1 MFPQRRRN
9 SLSKIMRVICGFTSC
24 VLTLATLAIVP
35 IAPSNAS
42 TEETTPKTAAKAG
55 TGEQSG
61 SVKND
66 GAAEHA
72 GASENSGSAK
82 QGDKKKAEPK
92 TENQP
97 GSKSEKK
104 AEPKTEQQPGSK
116 PEKHTSSTTNTDPQ
130 NEASNKDKKADQ
142 NSKADQ
148 DSKDKKAKNAAE
160 AAKSENHED
169 RSVTG
174 NNQASAQYY
183 NPEYQNTPNIVA
195 GNLST
200 SANNKSGAPRSKTVR
215 GKKNIKRGLLP
226 AGTWFEI
233 KPDANDKEDAS
244 KWANFEGEQCNN
256 SSECTTTKAILDSRS
271 ASKYGVITF
280 RPNRW
285 TKDGNYKVHVVVHY
299 PDGTTSDDVNAGNSK
314 GGKSS
319 PVYANVVVTRFDPH
333 NSDLQLSIISKDK
346 EDLKYGQ
353 SDNSDLVL
361 MAGQEV
367 KKTTFDASAHLGIGN
382 INQRVICYEKDKTGE
397 PVDGSYKS
405 GGINGLELKQDD
417 TNVKVWKHASYDQQ
431 KKCFD
436 DPANGCKMDDLLYD
450 DYVYNKYVKT
460 HTDFEPKR
468 VNERTVGQFKGTV
481 NKTGDFACKVYALR
495 NSIKNDGAQDE
506 QDDALV
512 KKFDQIAAD
521 KSNNIDEI
529 DSALKSEDL
538 FKSSKSITWEA
549 KTLNITVR
557 KMSYYYQPNYG
568 DEINTLPVQYAT
580 SIVPLNQCGVGENC
594 SKKLARTRNLPD
606 GTWFEIKQYKDDSE
620 HPVPDWASFIDED
633 DSDQSNKPTKA
644 GSKVGEDSSDGSG
657 AVYGKITVRMSIWIK
672 TGYYYVPVVA
682 HYPDGS
688 SSEDEDSS
696 NEGKPIYLKVSF
708 NNSPRINNDDLQLR
722 VTTEKASAGGESDS
736 QNDDYGDV
744 DPDQGITMMRGMR
757 FLNPYVDAW
766 SLRDVGNKISL
777 KVLCTKVSKDS
788 KGVSGSTG
796 GSVDGTGSGNTNVWS
811 SNVDGLTAPTEN
823 QIHKWDHIKTV
834 AELKGCENNPASCDA
849 KRTLFRRDVDT
860 NDWDTYD
867 PFDAVERTDSIIGGA
882 PKETG
887 DYQCVVY
894 ALKQKALDVYTDKV
908 TNETSVQNGDTLLN
922 GVNGLEKGNDWTMTS
937 FKIHVVEPFKLPK
950 TGFAGWNMILSV
962 ATTIF
967 TSLMV
972 LAFALDQTQW
982 GRAFMKNFVYRN
994 SAQKVSEI
1002 AVQKGTEVS
1011 ARKGNKIKERK

>member
-35 IAPSNAS
+35 IAPSSAS
-42 TEETTPKTAAKAG
+42 TEETTPKTSERAEIKG
-55 TGEQSG
+55 NQEL
-61 SVKND
+61 KNKD
-66 GAAEHA
+66 EHK
-72 GASENSGSAK
+72 S
-82 QGDKKKAEPK
+82 DKKAE
-92 TENQP
+92 
-97 GSKSEKK
+97 
-104 AEPKTEQQPGSK
+104 QQPVSNL
-116 PEKHTSSTTNTDPQ
+116 EQHTSATANTNPK
-130 NEASNKDKKADQ
+130 NEVSNKDKEADQ
-142 NSKADQ
+142 NSKN
-148 DSKDKKAKNAAE
+148 KKAKNAAE
-160 AAKSENHED
+160 AAQTGSNGD
-169 RSVTG
+169 RSSTNTTENG
-174 NNQASAQYY
+174 AQFY
-183 NPEYQNTPNIVA
+183 NPEYLRTLNIVA

-200 SANNKSGAPRSKTVR
+200 SANNKSGAPRSKPIHGNR
-215 GKKNIKRGLLP
+215 KIKRGYLP
-226 AGTWFEI
+226 VGTRFEI
-233 KPDANDKEDAS
+233 KPDANDKEDAYE
-244 KWANFEGEQCNN
+244 WANFEGEQCAVANDASANN
-256 SSECTTTKAILDSRS
+256 KQCKETKAIPSDN
-271 ASKYGVITF
+271 SKSYGVITF

-285 TKDGNYKVHVVVHY
+285 TKAGRYKVHVIVHY
-299 PDGTTSDDVNAGNSK
+299 PDGKSTSDDANAGNSK
-314 GGKSS
+314 GGKPS

-333 NSDLQLSIISKDK
+333 DSDLQLSIISKDK

-361 MAGQEV
+361 LAGQEV
-367 KKTTFDASAHLGIGN
+367 KKTTFDASAHFGIGN
-382 INQRVICYEKDKTGE
+382 INQRVICYKKDKNGN
-397 PVDGSYKS
+397 PVDGKYES
-405 GGINGLELKQDD
+405 GGINGLELKQD
-417 TNVKVWKHASYDQQ
+417 TNVTVWKHASYDQQ

-450 DYVYNKYVKT
+450 DYVYNEYVKT
-460 HTDFEPKR
+460 HPNFEPKR

-481 NKTGDFACKVYALR
+481 KKTGDFVCKVYALR
-495 NSIKNDGAQDE
+495 NSVKDDGAQDK

-512 KKFDQIAAD
+512 KKFDQIAAE
-521 KSNNIDEI
+521 KHNKIDEI
-529 DSALKSEDL
+529 DSALKSENL
-538 FKSSKSITWEA
+538 FKSSKGITWEA

-568 DEINTLPVQYAT
+568 DGINTLPGQYAT

-606 GTWFEIKQYKDDSE
+606 GTWFEIKPYKNDSE

-644 GSKVGEDSSDGSG
+644 GSEVGEDSSDASG
-657 AVYGKITVRMSIWIK
+657 AVYGKITVRMSTWIK
-672 TGYYYVPVVA
+672 TGHYNVPVVA

-696 NEGKPIYLKVSF
+696 NEGKPIYLKVSV
-708 NNSPRINNDDLQLR
+708 NNSPRINNDDLKLR
-722 VTTEKASAGGESDS
+722 VTTEKASADGESDS

-757 FLNPYVDAW
+757 FLNPYIDAW
-766 SLRDVGNKISL
+766 SLREVGKKISL

-788 KGVSGSTG
+788 KASKD
-796 GSVDGTGSGNTNVWS
+796 GSVNANSSSGVGVWS
-811 SNVDGLTAPTEN
+811 SSVNGLTAPTEN
-823 QIHKWDHIKTV
+823 QIHNWDHIKTV
-834 AELKGCENNPASCDA
+834 AELEKCKNNSASCDA
-849 KRTLFRRDVDT
+849 SRTLFRRDVEAS
-860 NDWDTYD
+860 DWDEEN
-867 PFDAVERTDSIIGGA
+867 PFYAVERTDSIIGGA

-894 ALKQKALDVYTDKV
+894 ALKPTALAAYTNKV
-908 TNETSVQNGDTLLN
+908 GSATSVQNGDTLLN
-922 GVNGLEKGNDWTMTS
+922 GVAGLEKGKDWTMTAV
-937 FKIHVVEPFKLPK
+937 KIHVVEPFKLPK

-982 GRAFMKNFVYRN
+982 GRAFMKNFVYQN

-1011 ARKGNKIKERK
+1011 ARKGTEIKEKK

>member
-35 IAPSNAS
+35 ITPSSAS
-42 TEETTPKTAAKAG
+42 TEETTPKTSERAEIKG
-55 TGEQSG
+55 NQEL
-61 SVKND
+61 KNKD
-66 GAAEHA
+66 EHK
-72 GASENSGSAK
+72 S
-82 QGDKKKAEPK
+82 DKKAE
-92 TENQP
+92 
-97 GSKSEKK
+97 
-104 AEPKTEQQPGSK
+104 QQPVSNL
-116 PEKHTSSTTNTDPQ
+116 EQHTSATANTNPK
-130 NEASNKDKKADQ
+130 NEVSNKDKEADQ
-142 NSKADQ
+142 NSKN
-148 DSKDKKAKNAAE
+148 KKAKNAAE
-160 AAKSENHED
+160 AAQTGSNGD
-169 RSVTG
+169 RSSTNTTENG
-174 NNQASAQYY
+174 AQFY
-183 NPEYQNTPNIVA
+183 NPEYLRTLNIVA

-200 SANNKSGAPRSKTVR
+200 SANNKSGAPRSKPIHGNR
-215 GKKNIKRGLLP
+215 KIKRGYLP
-226 AGTWFEI
+226 VGTRFEI
-233 KPDANDKEDAS
+233 KPDANDKEDAYE
-244 KWANFEGEQCNN
+244 WANFEGEQCAVANDASANN
-256 SSECTTTKAILDSRS
+256 KQCKETKAIPSDN
-271 ASKYGVITF
+271 SKSYGVITF

-285 TKDGNYKVHVVVHY
+285 TKAGRYKVHVIVHY
-299 PDGTTSDDVNAGNSK
+299 PDGKSTSDDANAGNSK
-314 GGKSS
+314 GGKPS

-333 NSDLQLSIISKDK
+333 DSDLQLSIISKDK

-361 MAGQEV
+361 LAGQEV
-367 KKTTFDASAHLGIGN
+367 KKTTFDASAHFGIGN
-382 INQRVICYEKDKTGE
+382 INQRVICYKKDKNGN
-397 PVDGSYKS
+397 PVDGKYES
-405 GGINGLELKQDD
+405 GGINGLELKQD
-417 TNVKVWKHASYDQQ
+417 TNVTVWKHASYDQQ

-450 DYVYNKYVKT
+450 DYVYNEYVKT
-460 HTDFEPKR
+460 HPNFEPKR

-481 NKTGDFACKVYALR
+481 KKTGDFVCKVYALR
-495 NSIKNDGAQDE
+495 NSVKDDGAQDK

-512 KKFDQIAAD
+512 KKFDQIAAE
-521 KSNNIDEI
+521 KHNKIDEI
-529 DSALKSEDL
+529 DSALKSENL
-538 FKSSKSITWEA
+538 FKSSKGITWEA

-568 DEINTLPVQYAT
+568 DGINTLPGQYAT

-606 GTWFEIKQYKDDSE
+606 GTWFEIKPYKNDSE

-644 GSKVGEDSSDGSG
+644 GSEVGEDSSDASG
-657 AVYGKITVRMSIWIK
+657 AVYGKITVRMSTWIK
-672 TGYYYVPVVA
+672 TGHYNVPVVA

-696 NEGKPIYLKVSF
+696 NEGKPIYLKVSV
-708 NNSPRINNDDLQLR
+708 NNSPRINNDDLKLR
-722 VTTEKASAGGESDS
+722 VTTEKASADGESDS

-757 FLNPYVDAW
+757 FLNPYIDAW
-766 SLRDVGNKISL
+766 SLREVGKKISL

-788 KGVSGSTG
+788 KASKD
-796 GSVDGTGSGNTNVWS
+796 GSVNANSSSGVGVWS
-811 SNVDGLTAPTEN
+811 SSINGLTAPTEN
-823 QIHKWDHIKTV
+823 QIHNWDHIKTV
-834 AELKGCENNPASCDA
+834 AELEKCKNNSASCDA
-849 KRTLFRRDVDT
+849 SRTLFRRDVEAS
-860 NDWDTYD
+860 DWDEEN
-867 PFDAVERTDSIIGGA
+867 PFYAVERTDSIIGGA

-894 ALKQKALDVYTDKV
+894 ALKPTALAAYTNKV
-908 TNETSVQNGDTLLN
+908 GSATSVQNGDTLLN
-922 GVNGLEKGNDWTMTS
+922 GVAGLEKGKDWTMTAV
-937 FKIHVVEPFKLPK
+937 KIHVVEPFKLPK

-1011 ARKGNKIKERK
+1011 ARKGTEIKEKK

>member
-9 SLSKIMRVICGFTSC
+9 NLSKIMRVICGFTSC

-35 IAPSNAS
+35 ITPSSAS
-42 TEETTPKTAAKAG
+42 TEETVKTSAKVG
-55 TGEQSG
+55 TGEKS
-61 SVKND
+61 
-66 GAAEHA
+66 
-72 GASENSGSAK
+72 GASE
-82 QGDKKKAEPK
+82 QGDK
-92 TENQP
+92 T
-97 GSKSEKK
+97 K
-104 AEPKTEQQPGSK
+104 AEPKTEQQQPGSK
-116 PEKHTSSTTNTDPQ
+116 PEQHTSATTNTDSQ
-130 NEASNKDKKADQ
+130 NEASDKDKK
-142 NSKADQ
+142 SKQ

-160 AAKSENHED
+160 AAQTGSNGD
-169 RSVTG
+169 RSSTNTTENG
-174 NNQASAQYY
+174 AQFY
-183 NPEYQNTPNIVA
+183 NPEYLRTLNIVA

-200 SANNKSGAPRSKTVR
+200 SANNKSGAPRSKPIHGNR
-215 GKKNIKRGLLP
+215 KIKRGYLP
-226 AGTWFEI
+226 VGTRFEI
-233 KPDANDKEDAS
+233 KPDANDKEDAYE
-244 KWANFEGEQCNN
+244 WANFEGEQCAVANDASANN
-256 SSECTTTKAILDSRS
+256 KQCKETKAIPSDN
-271 ASKYGVITF
+271 SKSYGVITF

-285 TKDGNYKVHVVVHY
+285 TKAGRYKVHVIVHY
-299 PDGTTSDDVNAGNSK
+299 PDGKSTSDDANAGNSK
-314 GGKSS
+314 GGKPS

-333 NSDLQLSIISKDK
+333 DSDLQLSIISKDK

-361 MAGQEV
+361 LAGQEV
-367 KKTTFDASAHLGIGN
+367 KKTTFDASAHFGIGN
-382 INQRVICYEKDKTGE
+382 INQRVICYKKDKNGN
-397 PVDGSYKS
+397 PVDGKYES
-405 GGINGLELKQDD
+405 GGINGLELKQD
-417 TNVKVWKHASYDQQ
+417 TNVTVWKHASYDQQ

-436 DPANGCKMDDLLYD
+436 NPANGCKMDDLLYD
-450 DYVYNKYVKT
+450 DYVYNEYVKT
-460 HTDFEPKR
+460 HPNFEPKR

-481 NKTGDFACKVYALR
+481 NKTGDFVCKVYALR
-495 NSIKNDGAQDE
+495 NSVKDDGAQDK

-512 KKFDQIAAD
+512 KKFDQIAAE
-521 KSNNIDEI
+521 KHNKIDEI
-529 DSALKSEDL
+529 DSALKSENL
-538 FKSSKSITWEA
+538 FKSSKGITWEA

-568 DEINTLPVQYAT
+568 DGINTLPGQYAT

-606 GTWFEIKQYKDDSE
+606 GTWFEIKPYKNDSE

-644 GSKVGEDSSDGSG
+644 GSEVGEDSSDASG
-657 AVYGKITVRMSIWIK
+657 AVYGKITVRMSTWIK
-672 TGYYYVPVVA
+672 TGHYNVPVVA

-696 NEGKPIYLKVSF
+696 NEGKPIYLKVSV
-708 NNSPRINNDDLQLR
+708 NNSPRINNDDLKLR
-722 VTTEKASAGGESDS
+722 VTTEKASADGESDS

-757 FLNPYVDAW
+757 FLNPYIDAW
-766 SLRDVGNKISL
+766 SLREVGKKISL

-788 KGVSGSTG
+788 KASKD
-796 GSVDGTGSGNTNVWS
+796 GSVNANSSSGVGVWS
-811 SNVDGLTAPTEN
+811 SSVNGLTAPTEN
-823 QIHKWDHIKTV
+823 QIHNWDHIKTV
-834 AELKGCENNPASCDA
+834 AELEKCKNNSASCDA
-849 KRTLFRRDVDT
+849 SRTLFRRDVEAS
-860 NDWDTYD
+860 DWDEEN
-867 PFDAVERTDSIIGGA
+867 PFYAVERTDSIIGGA

-894 ALKQKALDVYTDKV
+894 ALKPTALAAYTNKV
-908 TNETSVQNGDTLLN
+908 GSATSVQNGDTLLN
-922 GVNGLEKGNDWTMTS
+922 GVAGLEKGKDWTMTAV
-937 FKIHVVEPFKLPK
+937 KIHVVEPFKLPK

-982 GRAFMKNFVYRN
+982 GRAFMKNFVYQN

-1011 ARKGNKIKERK
+1011 ARKGTEIKEKK

>member
-35 IAPSNAS
+35 ITPSSAS
-42 TEETTPKTAAKAG
+42 TEETTPKTSKSAEING
-55 TGEQSG
+55 NQEL
-61 SVKND
+61 KNKD
-66 GAAEHA
+66 EHK
-72 GASENSGSAK
+72 S
-82 QGDKKKAEPK
+82 DKKAE
-92 TENQP
+92 
-97 GSKSEKK
+97 
-104 AEPKTEQQPGSK
+104 QQPVSNL
-116 PEKHTSSTTNTDPQ
+116 EQHTSATANTNPK
-130 NEASNKDKKADQ
+130 NEVSNKDKEADQ
-142 NSKADQ
+142 NSKN
-148 DSKDKKAKNAAE
+148 KKAKNAAE
-160 AAKSENHED
+160 AAQTGSNGD
-169 RSVTG
+169 RSSTNTTENG
-174 NNQASAQYY
+174 AQFY
-183 NPEYQNTPNIVA
+183 NPEYLRTLNIVA

-200 SANNKSGAPRSKTVR
+200 SANNKSGAPRSKPIHGNR
-215 GKKNIKRGLLP
+215 KIKRGYLP
-226 AGTWFEI
+226 VGTRFEI
-233 KPDANDKEDAS
+233 KPDANDKEDAYE
-244 KWANFEGEQCNN
+244 WANFEGEQCAVANDASANN
-256 SSECTTTKAILDSRS
+256 KQCKETKAIPSDN
-271 ASKYGVITF
+271 SKSYGVITF

-285 TKDGNYKVHVVVHY
+285 TEAGHYKVHVVVHY

-314 GGKSS
+314 GGKPS

-333 NSDLQLSIISKDK
+333 DSDLQLSIISKDK

-361 MAGQEV
+361 MAGQEI

-382 INQRVICYEKDKTGE
+382 INQRVICYKKDKTGK

-405 GGINGLELKQDD
+405 GGINGLELKQD
-417 TNVKVWKHASYDQQ
+417 TNVTVWKHASYDQQ

-460 HTDFEPKR
+460 HPNFEPKR

-481 NKTGDFACKVYALR
+481 KKTGDFVCKVYALR

-529 DSALKSEDL
+529 DSVLKQDAL

-606 GTWFEIKQYKDDSE
+606 GTWFEIKQYKNDSE

-708 NNSPRINNDDLQLR
+708 NNSPRINNDDLKLR

-736 QNDDYGDV
+736 QDDDYGDV

-757 FLNPYVDAW
+757 FLNPYIDAW
-766 SLRDVGNKISL
+766 SLREVGKKISL

-788 KGVSGSTG
+788 KASKD
-796 GSVDGTGSGNTNVWS
+796 GSVNANSSSGVGVWS
-811 SNVDGLTAPTEN
+811 SSVNGLTAPTEN
-823 QIHKWDHIKTV
+823 QIHNWDHIKTV
-834 AELKGCENNPASCDA
+834 AELEKCKNNSASCDA
-849 KRTLFRRDVDT
+849 SRTLFRRDVEAS
-860 NDWDTYD
+860 DWDEEN
-867 PFDAVERTDSIIGGA
+867 PFYAVERTDSIIGGA

-894 ALKQKALDVYTDKV
+894 ALKPTALAAYTNKV
-908 TNETSVQNGDTLLN
+908 GSATSVQNGDTLLD
-922 GVNGLEKGNDWTMTS
+922 GDTGLVKGKDWTKS
-937 FKIHVVEPFKLPK
+937 VVPIHVVEPFKLPK

-982 GRAFMKNFVYRN
+982 GRAFMKDFVYRN

-1011 ARKGNKIKERK
+1011 ARKGTEIKEKK

>member
-35 IAPSNAS
+35 ITPSSAS
-42 TEETTPKTAAKAG
+42 TEETTPKTSKSAEING
-55 TGEQSG
+55 NQEL
-61 SVKND
+61 KNKD
-66 GAAEHA
+66 EHK
-72 GASENSGSAK
+72 S
-82 QGDKKKAEPK
+82 DKKAE
-92 TENQP
+92 
-97 GSKSEKK
+97 
-104 AEPKTEQQPGSK
+104 QQPVSNL
-116 PEKHTSSTTNTDPQ
+116 EQHTSATANTNPK
-130 NEASNKDKKADQ
+130 NEVSNKDKEADQ
-142 NSKADQ
+142 NSKN
-148 DSKDKKAKNAAE
+148 KKAKNAAE
-160 AAKSENHED
+160 AAQTGSNGD
-169 RSVTG
+169 RSSTNTTENG
-174 NNQASAQYY
+174 AQFY
-183 NPEYQNTPNIVA
+183 NPEYLRTLNIVA

-200 SANNKSGAPRSKTVR
+200 SANNKSGAPRSKPIHGNR
-215 GKKNIKRGLLP
+215 KIKRGYLP
-226 AGTWFEI
+226 VGTRFEI
-233 KPDANDKEDAS
+233 KPDANDKEDAYE
-244 KWANFEGEQCNN
+244 WANFEGEQCAVANDASANN
-256 SSECTTTKAILDSRS
+256 KQCKETKAIPSDN
-271 ASKYGVITF
+271 SKSYGVITF

-285 TKDGNYKVHVVVHY
+285 TEAGHYKVHVVVHY

-314 GGKSS
+314 GGKPS

-333 NSDLQLSIISKDK
+333 DSDLQLSIISKDK

-361 MAGQEV
+361 MAGQEI

-382 INQRVICYEKDKTGE
+382 INQRVICYKKDKTGK

-405 GGINGLELKQDD
+405 GGINGLELKQD
-417 TNVKVWKHASYDQQ
+417 TNVTVWKHASYDQQ

-460 HTDFEPKR
+460 HPNFEPKR

-481 NKTGDFACKVYALR
+481 KKTGDFVCKVYALR

-529 DSALKSEDL
+529 DSVLKQDAL

-606 GTWFEIKQYKDDSE
+606 GTWFEIKQYKNDSE

-657 AVYGKITVRMSIWIK
+657 TVYGKITVRMSIWIK

-708 NNSPRINNDDLQLR
+708 NNSPRINNDDLKLR

-736 QNDDYGDV
+736 QDDDYGDV

-757 FLNPYVDAW
+757 FLNPYIDAW
-766 SLRDVGNKISL
+766 SLREVGKKISL
-777 KVLCTKVSKDS
+777 KVLCTKLSKDS
-788 KGVSGSTG
+788 KASKD
-796 GSVDGTGSGNTNVWS
+796 GSVNANSSSGVGVWS
-811 SNVDGLTAPTEN
+811 SSVNGLTAPTEN
-823 QIHKWDHIKTV
+823 QIHNWDHIKTV
-834 AELKGCENNPASCDA
+834 AELEKCKNNSASCDA
-849 KRTLFRRDVDT
+849 SRTLFRRDVEAS
-860 NDWDTYD
+860 DWDEEN
-867 PFDAVERTDSIIGGA
+867 PFYAVERTDSIIGGA

-894 ALKQKALDVYTDKV
+894 ALKPTALAAYTNKV
-908 TNETSVQNGDTLLN
+908 GSATSVQNGDTLLD
-922 GVNGLEKGNDWTMTS
+922 GDTGLVKGKDWTKS
-937 FKIHVVEPFKLPK
+937 VVPIHVVEPFKLPK

-982 GRAFMKNFVYRN
+982 GRAFMKDFVYRN

-1011 ARKGNKIKERK
+1011 ARKGTEIKEKK

>member
-35 IAPSNAS
+35 IAPSSAS
-42 TEETTPKTAAKAG
+42 TEETTPKTSERAEIKG
-55 TGEQSG
+55 NQEL
-61 SVKND
+61 KNKD
-66 GAAEHA
+66 EHK
-72 GASENSGSAK
+72 S
-82 QGDKKKAEPK
+82 DKKAE
-92 TENQP
+92 
-97 GSKSEKK
+97 
-104 AEPKTEQQPGSK
+104 QQPVSNL
-116 PEKHTSSTTNTDPQ
+116 EQHTSATTNTDSQ
-130 NEASNKDKKADQ
+130 NEASDKDKK
-142 NSKADQ
+142 SKQ
-148 DSKDKKAKNAAE
+148 DSKYKKAKNAAE
-160 AAKSENHED
+160 AAQTGSNGD
-169 RSVTG
+169 RSSTNTTENG
-174 NNQASAQYY
+174 AQFY
-183 NPEYQNTPNIVA
+183 NPEYLRTLNIVA

-200 SANNKSGAPRSKTVR
+200 SANNKSGAPRSKPIHGNR
-215 GKKNIKRGLLP
+215 KIKRGYLP
-226 AGTWFEI
+226 VGTRFEI
-233 KPDANDKEDAS
+233 KPDANDKEDAYE
-244 KWANFEGEQCNN
+244 WANFEGEQCAVANDASANN
-256 SSECTTTKAILDSRS
+256 KQCKETKAIPSDN
-271 ASKYGVITF
+271 SKSYGVITF

-285 TKDGNYKVHVVVHY
+285 TKAGRYKVHVIVHY
-299 PDGTTSDDVNAGNSK
+299 PDGKSTSDDANAGNSK
-314 GGKSS
+314 GGKPS

-333 NSDLQLSIISKDK
+333 DSDLQLSIISKDK

-382 INQRVICYEKDKTGE
+382 INQRVICYEKNSDGKL
-397 PVDGSYKS
+397 VDGKYES
-405 GGINGLELKQDD
+405 GGINGLELKQD
-417 TNVKVWKHASYDQQ
+417 TNVTVWKHASYDQQ

-450 DYVYNKYVKT
+450 DYVYNEYVKT
-460 HTDFEPKR
+460 HPNFEPKR

-481 NKTGDFACKVYALR
+481 KKTGDFVCKVYALR

-529 DSALKSEDL
+529 DSVLKQDAL

-606 GTWFEIKQYKDDSE
+606 GTWFEIKQYKNDSE

-708 NNSPRINNDDLQLR
+708 NNSPRINNDDLKLR

-736 QNDDYGDV
+736 QDDDYGDV

-757 FLNPYVDAW
+757 FLNPYIDAW
-766 SLRDVGNKISL
+766 SLREVGKKISL

-788 KGVSGSTG
+788 KASKD
-796 GSVDGTGSGNTNVWS
+796 GSVNANSSSGVGVWS
-811 SNVDGLTAPTEN
+811 SSVNGLTAPTEN
-823 QIHKWDHIKTV
+823 QIHNWDHIKTV
-834 AELKGCENNPASCDA
+834 AELEKCKNNSASCDA
-849 KRTLFRRDVDT
+849 SRTLFRRDVEAS
-860 NDWDTYD
+860 DWDEEN
-867 PFDAVERTDSIIGGA
+867 PFYAVERTDSIIGGA

-894 ALKQKALDVYTDKV
+894 ALKQTALAAYTNKV
-908 TNETSVQNGDTLLN
+908 GSATSVQNGDTLLD
-922 GVNGLEKGNDWTMTS
+922 GDTGLVKGKDWTKS
-937 FKIHVVEPFKLPK
+937 VVPIHVVEPFKLPK

-982 GRAFMKNFVYRN
+982 GRAFMKDFVYRN

-1011 ARKGNKIKERK
+1011 ARKGTEIKEKK

>member
-35 IAPSNAS
+35 IAPSSAS
-42 TEETTPKTAAKAG
+42 TEETTPKTSERAEIKG
-55 TGEQSG
+55 NQEL
-61 SVKND
+61 KNKD
-66 GAAEHA
+66 EHK
-72 GASENSGSAK
+72 S
-82 QGDKKKAEPK
+82 DKKAE
-92 TENQP
+92 
-97 GSKSEKK
+97 
-104 AEPKTEQQPGSK
+104 QQPVSNL
-116 PEKHTSSTTNTDPQ
+116 EQHTSATANTNPK
-130 NEASNKDKKADQ
+130 NEVSNKDKEADQ
-142 NSKADQ
+142 NSKN
-148 DSKDKKAKNAAE
+148 KKAKNAAE
-160 AAKSENHED
+160 AAQTGSNGD
-169 RSVTG
+169 RSSTNTTENG
-174 NNQASAQYY
+174 AQFY
-183 NPEYQNTPNIVA
+183 NPEYLRTLNIVA

-200 SANNKSGAPRSKTVR
+200 SANNKSGAPRSKPIHGNR
-215 GKKNIKRGLLP
+215 KIKRGYLP
-226 AGTWFEI
+226 VGTRFEI
-233 KPDANDKEDAS
+233 KPDANDKEDAYE
-244 KWANFEGEQCNN
+244 WANFEGEQCAVANDASANN
-256 SSECTTTKAILDSRS
+256 KQCKETKAIPSNN
-271 ASKYGVITF
+271 SKSYGVITF

-285 TKDGNYKVHVVVHY
+285 TKAGRYKVHVIVHY
-299 PDGTTSDDVNAGNSK
+299 PDGKSTSDDANAGNSK
-314 GGKSS
+314 GGKPS

-333 NSDLQLSIISKDK
+333 DSDLQLSIISKGK

-382 INQRVICYEKDKTGE
+382 INQRVICYEKNSDGK
-397 PVDGSYKS
+397 PVDGKYES
-405 GGINGLELKQDD
+405 GGINGLELKQD
-417 TNVKVWKHASYDQQ
+417 TNVTVWKHASYDQQ

-450 DYVYNKYVKT
+450 DYVYNEYVKT
-460 HTDFEPKR
+460 HPNFEPKR

-481 NKTGDFACKVYALR
+481 KKTGDFVCKVYALR
-495 NSIKNDGAQDE
+495 NSVKDDGAQDK

-512 KKFDQIAAD
+512 KKFDQIAAE
-521 KSNNIDEI
+521 KHNKIDEI
-529 DSALKSEDL
+529 DSALKSENL
-538 FKSSKSITWEA
+538 FKSSKGITWEA

-568 DEINTLPVQYAT
+568 DGINTLPGQYAT

-606 GTWFEIKQYKDDSE
+606 GTWFEIKPYKNDSE

-644 GSKVGEDSSDGSG
+644 GSEVGEDSSDASG
-657 AVYGKITVRMSIWIK
+657 AVYGKITVRMSTWIK
-672 TGYYYVPVVA
+672 TGHYNVPVVA

-696 NEGKPIYLKVSF
+696 NEGKPIYLKVSV
-708 NNSPRINNDDLQLR
+708 NNSPRINNDDLKLR
-722 VTTEKASAGGESDS
+722 VTTEKASADGESDS

-757 FLNPYVDAW
+757 FLNPYIDAW
-766 SLRDVGNKISL
+766 SLREVGKKISL

-788 KGVSGSTG
+788 KASKD
-796 GSVDGTGSGNTNVWS
+796 GSVNANSSSGVGVWS
-811 SNVDGLTAPTEN
+811 SSVNGLTAPTEN
-823 QIHKWDHIKTV
+823 QIHNWDHIKTV
-834 AELKGCENNPASCDA
+834 AELEKCKNNSASCDA
-849 KRTLFRRDVDT
+849 SRTLFRRDVEAS
-860 NDWDTYD
+860 DWDEEN
-867 PFDAVERTDSIIGGA
+867 PFYAVERTDSIIGGA

-894 ALKQKALDVYTDKV
+894 ALKPTALAAYTNKV
-908 TNETSVQNGDTLLN
+908 GSATSVQNGDTLLN
-922 GVNGLEKGNDWTMTS
+922 GVAGLEKGKDWTMTAV
-937 FKIHVVEPFKLPK
+937 KIHVVEPFKLPK

-982 GRAFMKNFVYRN
+982 GRAFMKNFVYQN

-1011 ARKGNKIKERK
+1011 ARKGTEIKEKK

>member
-35 IAPSNAS
+35 ITPSSAS
-42 TEETTPKTAAKAG
+42 TEETTPKTSKSAEING
-55 TGEQSG
+55 NQEL
-61 SVKND
+61 KNKD
-66 GAAEHA
+66 EHK
-72 GASENSGSAK
+72 S
-82 QGDKKKAEPK
+82 DKKAE
-92 TENQP
+92 
-97 GSKSEKK
+97 
-104 AEPKTEQQPGSK
+104 QQPVNNL
-116 PEKHTSSTTNTDPQ
+116 EQHTSATANTNPK
-130 NEASNKDKKADQ
+130 NEVSNKDKEADQ
-142 NSKADQ
+142 NSKN
-148 DSKDKKAKNAAE
+148 KKAKNAAE
-160 AAKSENHED
+160 AAQTGSNGD
-169 RSVTG
+169 RSSTNTTENG
-174 NNQASAQYY
+174 AQFY
-183 NPEYQNTPNIVA
+183 NPEYLRTLNIVA

-200 SANNKSGAPRSKTVR
+200 SANNKSGAPRSKPIHGNR
-215 GKKNIKRGLLP
+215 KIKRGYLP
-226 AGTWFEI
+226 VGTRFEI
-233 KPDANDKEDAS
+233 KPDANDKEDAYE
-244 KWANFEGEQCNN
+244 WANFEGEQCAVANDASANN
-256 SSECTTTKAILDSRS
+256 KQCKETKAIPSDN
-271 ASKYGVITF
+271 SKSYGVITF

-285 TKDGNYKVHVVVHY
+285 TKAGRYKVHVIVHY
-299 PDGTTSDDVNAGNSK
+299 PDGKSTSDDANAGNSK
-314 GGKSS
+314 GGKPS

-333 NSDLQLSIISKDK
+333 DSDLQLSIISKDK

-361 MAGQEV
+361 LAGQEV
-367 KKTTFDASAHLGIGN
+367 KKTTFDASAHFGIGN
-382 INQRVICYEKDKTGE
+382 INQRVICYKKDKNGN
-397 PVDGSYKS
+397 PVDGKYES
-405 GGINGLELKQDD
+405 GGINGLELKQD
-417 TNVKVWKHASYDQQ
+417 TNVTVWKHASYDQQ

-450 DYVYNKYVKT
+450 DYVYNEYVKT
-460 HTDFEPKR
+460 HPNFEPKR

-481 NKTGDFACKVYALR
+481 KKTGDFVCKVYALR
-495 NSIKNDGAQDE
+495 NSVKDDGAQDK

-512 KKFDQIAAD
+512 KKFDQIAAE
-521 KSNNIDEI
+521 KHNKIDEI
-529 DSALKSEDL
+529 DSALKSENL
-538 FKSSKSITWEA
+538 FKSSKGITWEA

-568 DEINTLPVQYAT
+568 DGINTLPGQYAT

-606 GTWFEIKQYKDDSE
+606 GTWFEIKPYKNDSE

-644 GSKVGEDSSDGSG
+644 GSEVGEDSSDASG
-657 AVYGKITVRMSIWIK
+657 AVYGKITVRMSTWIK
-672 TGYYYVPVVA
+672 TGHYNVPVVA

-696 NEGKPIYLKVSF
+696 NEGKPIYLKVSV
-708 NNSPRINNDDLQLR
+708 NNSPRINNDDLKLR
-722 VTTEKASAGGESDS
+722 VTTEKASADGESDS

-757 FLNPYVDAW
+757 FLNPYIDAW
-766 SLRDVGNKISL
+766 SLREVGKKISL

-788 KGVSGSTG
+788 KASKD
-796 GSVDGTGSGNTNVWS
+796 GSVNANSSSGVGVWS
-811 SNVDGLTAPTEN
+811 SSVNGLAAPTEN
-823 QIHKWDHIKTV
+823 QIHNWDHIKTV
-834 AELKGCENNPASCDA
+834 AELEKCKNNSASCDA
-849 KRTLFRRDVDT
+849 SRTLFRRDVEAS
-860 NDWDTYD
+860 DWDEEN
-867 PFDAVERTDSIIGGA
+867 PFYAVERTDSIIGGA

-894 ALKQKALDVYTDKV
+894 ALKPTALAAYTNKV
-908 TNETSVQNGDTLLN
+908 GSATSVQNGDTLLN
-922 GVNGLEKGNDWTMTS
+922 GVAGLEKGKDWTMTAV
-937 FKIHVVEPFKLPK
+937 KIHVVEPFKLPK

-982 GRAFMKNFVYRN
+982 GRAFMKNFVYQN

-1011 ARKGNKIKERK
+1011 ARKGTEIKEKK

>member
-35 IAPSNAS
+35 ITPSSAS
-42 TEETTPKTAAKAG
+42 TEETTPKTSKSAEING
-55 TGEQSG
+55 NQEL
-61 SVKND
+61 KNKD
-66 GAAEHA
+66 EHK
-72 GASENSGSAK
+72 S
-82 QGDKKKAEPK
+82 DKKAE
-92 TENQP
+92 
-97 GSKSEKK
+97 
-104 AEPKTEQQPGSK
+104 QQPVSNL
-116 PEKHTSSTTNTDPQ
+116 EQHTSATANTNPK
-130 NEASNKDKKADQ
+130 NEVSNKDKEADQ
-142 NSKADQ
+142 NSKN
-148 DSKDKKAKNAAE
+148 KKAKNAAE
-160 AAKSENHED
+160 AAQTGSNGD
-169 RSVTG
+169 RSSTNTTENG
-174 NNQASAQYY
+174 AQFY
-183 NPEYQNTPNIVA
+183 NPEYLRTLNIVA

-200 SANNKSGAPRSKTVR
+200 SANNKSGAPRSKPIHGNR
-215 GKKNIKRGLLP
+215 KIKRGYLP
-226 AGTWFEI
+226 VGTRFEI
-233 KPDANDKEDAS
+233 KPDANDKEDAYE
-244 KWANFEGEQCNN
+244 WANFEGEQCAVANDASANN
-256 SSECTTTKAILDSRS
+256 KQCKETKAIPSDN
-271 ASKYGVITF
+271 SKSYGVITF

-285 TKDGNYKVHVVVHY
+285 TKAGRYKVHVIVHY
-299 PDGTTSDDVNAGNSK
+299 PDGKSTSDDANAGNSK
-314 GGKSS
+314 GGKPS

-333 NSDLQLSIISKDK
+333 DSDLQLSIISKDK

-361 MAGQEV
+361 LAGQEV
-367 KKTTFDASAHLGIGN
+367 KKTTFDASAHFGIGN
-382 INQRVICYEKDKTGE
+382 INQRVICYKKDKNGN
-397 PVDGSYKS
+397 PVDGKYES
-405 GGINGLELKQDD
+405 GGINGLELKQDA
-417 TNVKVWKHASYDQQ
+417 NVTVWKHASYDQQ

-450 DYVYNKYVKT
+450 DYVYNEYVKT
-460 HTDFEPKR
+460 HPNFEPKR

-481 NKTGDFACKVYALR
+481 KKTGDFVCKVYALR
-495 NSIKNDGAQDE
+495 NSVKDDGAQDK

-512 KKFDQIAAD
+512 KKFDQIAAE
-521 KSNNIDEI
+521 KHNKIDEI
-529 DSALKSEDL
+529 DSALKSENL
-538 FKSSKSITWEA
+538 FKSSKGITWEA

-568 DEINTLPVQYAT
+568 DGINTLPGQYAT

-606 GTWFEIKQYKDDSE
+606 GTWFEIKPYKNDSE

-644 GSKVGEDSSDGSG
+644 GSEVGEDSSDASG
-657 AVYGKITVRMSIWIK
+657 AVYGKITVRMSTWIK
-672 TGYYYVPVVA
+672 TGHYNVPVVA

-696 NEGKPIYLKVSF
+696 NEGKPIYLKVSV
-708 NNSPRINNDDLQLR
+708 NNSPRINNDDLKLR
-722 VTTEKASAGGESDS
+722 VTTEKASADGESDS

-757 FLNPYVDAW
+757 FLNPYIDAW
-766 SLRDVGNKISL
+766 SLREVGKKISL

-788 KGVSGSTG
+788 KASKD
-796 GSVDGTGSGNTNVWS
+796 GSVNANSSSGVGVWS
-811 SNVDGLTAPTEN
+811 SSVNGLTAPTEN
-823 QIHKWDHIKTV
+823 QIHNWDHIKTV
-834 AELKGCENNPASCDA
+834 AELEKCKNNSASCDA
-849 KRTLFRRDVDT
+849 SRTLFRRDVEAS
-860 NDWDTYD
+860 DWDEEN
-867 PFDAVERTDSIIGGA
+867 PFYAVERTDSIIGGA

-894 ALKQKALDVYTDKV
+894 ALKPTALAAYTNKV
-908 TNETSVQNGDTLLN
+908 GSATPVQNGDTLLN
-922 GVNGLEKGNDWTMTS
+922 GVAGLEKGKDWTMTAV
-937 FKIHVVEPFKLPK
+937 KIHVVEPFKLPK

-972 LAFALDQTQW
+972 IAFALDQTQW
-982 GRAFMKNFVYRN
+982 GRAFMKNFVYQN

-1011 ARKGNKIKERK
+1011 ARKGTEIKEKK

>member
-35 IAPSNAS
+35 IAPSSAS
-42 TEETTPKTAAKAG
+42 TEETTPKTSERAEIKG
-55 TGEQSG
+55 NQEL
-61 SVKND
+61 KNKD
-66 GAAEHA
+66 EHK
-72 GASENSGSAK
+72 S
-82 QGDKKKAEPK
+82 DKKAE
-92 TENQP
+92 
-97 GSKSEKK
+97 
-104 AEPKTEQQPGSK
+104 QQPVSNL
-116 PEKHTSSTTNTDPQ
+116 EQHTSATTNTDSQ
-130 NEASNKDKKADQ
+130 NEASDKDKK
-142 NSKADQ
+142 SKQ
-148 DSKDKKAKNAAE
+148 DSKYKKAKNAAE
-160 AAKSENHED
+160 AAQTGSNGD
-169 RSVTG
+169 RSSTNTTENG
-174 NNQASAQYY
+174 AQFY
-183 NPEYQNTPNIVA
+183 NPEYLRTLNIVA

-200 SANNKSGAPRSKTVR
+200 SANNKSGAPRSKPIHGNR
-215 GKKNIKRGLLP
+215 KIKRGYLP
-226 AGTWFEI
+226 VGTRFEI
-233 KPDANDKEDAS
+233 KPDANDKEDAYE
-244 KWANFEGEQCNN
+244 WANFEGEQCAVANDASANN
-256 SSECTTTKAILDSRS
+256 KQCKETKAIPSDN
-271 ASKYGVITF
+271 SKSYGVITF

-285 TKDGNYKVHVVVHY
+285 TKAGRYKVHVIVHY
-299 PDGTTSDDVNAGNSK
+299 PDGKSTSDDANAGNSK
-314 GGKSS
+314 GGKPS

-333 NSDLQLSIISKDK
+333 DSDLQLSIISKDK

-382 INQRVICYEKDKTGE
+382 INQRVICYEKNSDGKL
-397 PVDGSYKS
+397 VDGKYES
-405 GGINGLELKQDD
+405 GGINGLELKQD
-417 TNVKVWKHASYDQQ
+417 TNVTVWKHASYDQQ

-450 DYVYNKYVKT
+450 DYVYNEYVKT
-460 HTDFEPKR
+460 HPNFEPKR

-481 NKTGDFACKVYALR
+481 KKTGDFVCKVYALR
-495 NSIKNDGAQDE
+495 NSVKDDGAQDK

-512 KKFDQIAAD
+512 KKFDQIAAE
-521 KSNNIDEI
+521 KHNKIDEI
-529 DSALKSEDL
+529 DSALKSENL
-538 FKSSKSITWEA
+538 FKSSKGITWEA

-568 DEINTLPVQYAT
+568 DGINTLPGQYAT

-606 GTWFEIKQYKDDSE
+606 GTWFEIKPYKNDSE

-644 GSKVGEDSSDGSG
+644 GSEVGEDSSDASG
-657 AVYGKITVRMSIWIK
+657 AVYGKITVRMSTWIE
-672 TGYYYVPVVA
+672 TGHYNVPVVA

-696 NEGKPIYLKVSF
+696 NEGKPIYLKVSV
-708 NNSPRINNDDLQLR
+708 NNSPRINNDDLKLR
-722 VTTEKASAGGESDS
+722 VTTEKVSADDESDS

-757 FLNPYVDAW
+757 FLNPYIDAW
-766 SLRDVGNKISL
+766 SLREVGKKISL

-788 KGVSGSTG
+788 KASKD
-796 GSVDGTGSGNTNVWS
+796 GSVNANSSSGVGVWS
-811 SNVDGLTAPTEN
+811 SSVNGLTAPTEN
-823 QIHKWDHIKTV
+823 QIHNWDHIKTV
-834 AELKGCENNPASCDA
+834 AELEKCKNNSASCDA
-849 KRTLFRRDVDT
+849 SRTLFRRDVEAS
-860 NDWDTYD
+860 DWDEEN
-867 PFDAVERTDSIIGGA
+867 PFYAVERTDSIIGGA

-894 ALKQKALDVYTDKV
+894 ALKPTALAAYTNKV
-908 TNETSVQNGDTLLN
+908 GSATSVQNGDTLLN
-922 GVNGLEKGNDWTMTS
+922 GVAGLEKGKDWTMTAV
-937 FKIHVVEPFKLPK
+937 KIHVVEPFKLPK

-982 GRAFMKNFVYRN
+982 GRAFMKNFVYQN

-1011 ARKGNKIKERK
+1011 ARKGTEIKEKK

>member
-35 IAPSNAS
+35 ITPSSAS
-42 TEETTPKTAAKAG
+42 TEETTPKTSERAEIKG
-55 TGEQSG
+55 NQEL
-61 SVKND
+61 KNKD
-66 GAAEHA
+66 EHK
-72 GASENSGSAK
+72 S
-82 QGDKKKAEPK
+82 DKKAE
-92 TENQP
+92 
-97 GSKSEKK
+97 
-104 AEPKTEQQPGSK
+104 QQPVSNL
-116 PEKHTSSTTNTDPQ
+116 EQHTSATANTNPK
-130 NEASNKDKKADQ
+130 NEVSNKDKEADQ
-142 NSKADQ
+142 NSKN
-148 DSKDKKAKNAAE
+148 KKAKNAAE
-160 AAKSENHED
+160 AAQTGSNGD
-169 RSVTG
+169 RSSTNTTENG
-174 NNQASAQYY
+174 AQFY
-183 NPEYQNTPNIVA
+183 NPEYLRTLNIVA

-200 SANNKSGAPRSKTVR
+200 SANNKSGAPRSKPIHGNR
-215 GKKNIKRGLLP
+215 KIKRGYLP
-226 AGTWFEI
+226 VGTRFEI
-233 KPDANDKEDAS
+233 KPDANDKEDAYE
-244 KWANFEGEQCNN
+244 WANFEGEQCAVANDASANN
-256 SSECTTTKAILDSRS
+256 KQCKETKAIPSNN
-271 ASKYGVITF
+271 SKSYGVITF

-285 TKDGNYKVHVVVHY
+285 TKAGRYKVHVIVHY
-299 PDGTTSDDVNAGNSK
+299 PDGKSTSDDANAGNSK
-314 GGKSS
+314 GGKPS

-333 NSDLQLSIISKDK
+333 DSDLQLSIISKGK

-382 INQRVICYEKDKTGE
+382 INQRVICYEKNSDGK
-397 PVDGSYKS
+397 PVDGKYES
-405 GGINGLELKQDD
+405 GGINGLELKQD
-417 TNVKVWKHASYDQQ
+417 TNVTVWKHASYDQQ

-450 DYVYNKYVKT
+450 DYVYNEYVKT
-460 HTDFEPKR
+460 HPNFEPKR

-481 NKTGDFACKVYALR
+481 KKTGDFVCKVYALR
-495 NSIKNDGAQDE
+495 NSVKDDGAQDK

-512 KKFDQIAAD
+512 KKFDQIAAE
-521 KSNNIDEI
+521 KHNKIDEI
-529 DSALKSEDL
+529 DSALKSENL
-538 FKSSKSITWEA
+538 FKSSKGITWEA

-568 DEINTLPVQYAT
+568 DGINTLPGQYAT

-606 GTWFEIKQYKDDSE
+606 GTWFEIKPYKNDSE

-644 GSKVGEDSSDGSG
+644 GSEVGEDSSDASG
-657 AVYGKITVRMSIWIK
+657 AVYGKITVRMSTWIK
-672 TGYYYVPVVA
+672 TGHYNVPVVA

-696 NEGKPIYLKVSF
+696 NEGKPIYLKVSV
-708 NNSPRINNDDLQLR
+708 NNSPRINNDDLKLR
-722 VTTEKASAGGESDS
+722 VTTEKASADGESDS

-757 FLNPYVDAW
+757 FLNPYIDAW
-766 SLRDVGNKISL
+766 SLREVGKKISL

-788 KGVSGSTG
+788 KASKD
-796 GSVDGTGSGNTNVWS
+796 GSVNANSSSGVGVWS
-811 SNVDGLTAPTEN
+811 SSVNGLTAPTEN
-823 QIHKWDHIKTV
+823 QIHNWDHIKTV
-834 AELKGCENNPASCDA
+834 AELEKCKNNSASCDA
-849 KRTLFRRDVDT
+849 SRTLFRRDVEAS
-860 NDWDTYD
+860 DWDEEN
-867 PFDAVERTDSIIGGA
+867 PFYAVERTDSIIGGA

-894 ALKQKALDVYTDKV
+894 ALKPTALAAYTNKV
-908 TNETSVQNGDTLLN
+908 GSATSVQNGDTLLN
-922 GVNGLEKGNDWTMTS
+922 GVAGLEKGKDWTMTAV
-937 FKIHVVEPFKLPK
+937 KIHVVEPFKLPK

-982 GRAFMKNFVYRN
+982 GRAFMKNFIYQN

-1011 ARKGNKIKERK
+1011 ARKGTEIKEKK

>member
-35 IAPSNAS
+35 ITPSSAS
-42 TEETTPKTAAKAG
+42 TEETVKTSAKAG
-55 TGEQSG
+55 TGEKS
-61 SVKND
+61 
-66 GAAEHA
+66 
-72 GASENSGSAK
+72 GASE
-82 QGDKKKAEPK
+82 QGDK
-92 TENQP
+92 T
-97 GSKSEKK
+97 K
-104 AEPKTEQQPGSK
+104 AEPKTEQQQPVSNL
-116 PEKHTSSTTNTDPQ
+116 EQHTSATANTNPK
-130 NEASNKDKKADQ
+130 NEVSNKDKEADQ
-142 NSKADQ
+142 NSKN
-148 DSKDKKAKNAAE
+148 KKAKNAAE
-160 AAKSENHED
+160 AAQTGSNGD
-169 RSVTG
+169 RSSTNTTENG
-174 NNQASAQYY
+174 AQFY
-183 NPEYQNTPNIVA
+183 NPEYLRTLNIVA

-200 SANNKSGAPRSKTVR
+200 SANNKSGAPRSKPIHGNR
-215 GKKNIKRGLLP
+215 KIKRGYLP
-226 AGTWFEI
+226 VGTRFEI
-233 KPDANDKEDAS
+233 KPDANDKEDAYE
-244 KWANFEGEQCNN
+244 WANFEGEQCAVANDASANN
-256 SSECTTTKAILDSRS
+256 KQCKETKAIPSDN
-271 ASKYGVITF
+271 SKSYGVITF

-285 TKDGNYKVHVVVHY
+285 TKAGRYKVHVIVHY
-299 PDGTTSDDVNAGNSK
+299 PDGKSTSDDANAGNSK
-314 GGKSS
+314 GGKPS

-333 NSDLQLSIISKDK
+333 DSDLQLSIISKDK

-361 MAGQEV
+361 LAGQEV
-367 KKTTFDASAHLGIGN
+367 KKTTFDASAHFGIGN
-382 INQRVICYEKDKTGE
+382 INQRVICYKKDKNGN
-397 PVDGSYKS
+397 PVDGKYES
-405 GGINGLELKQDD
+405 GGINGLELKQDA
-417 TNVKVWKHASYDQQ
+417 NVTVWKHASYDQQ

-450 DYVYNKYVKT
+450 DYVYNEYVKT
-460 HTDFEPKR
+460 HPNFEPKR

-481 NKTGDFACKVYALR
+481 KKTGDFVCKVYALR
-495 NSIKNDGAQDE
+495 NSVKDDGAQDK

-512 KKFDQIAAD
+512 KKFDQIAAE
-521 KSNNIDEI
+521 KHNKIDEI
-529 DSALKSEDL
+529 DSALKSENL
-538 FKSSKSITWEA
+538 FKSSKGITWEA

-568 DEINTLPVQYAT
+568 DGINTLPGQYAT

-606 GTWFEIKQYKDDSE
+606 GTWFEIKPYKNDSE

-644 GSKVGEDSSDGSG
+644 GSEVGEDSSDASG
-657 AVYGKITVRMSIWIK
+657 AVYGKITVRMSTWIK
-672 TGYYYVPVVA
+672 TGHYNVPVVA

-696 NEGKPIYLKVSF
+696 NEGKPIYLKVSV
-708 NNSPRINNDDLQLR
+708 NNSPRINNDDLKLR
-722 VTTEKASAGGESDS
+722 VTTEKASADGESDS

-757 FLNPYVDAW
+757 FLNPYIDAW
-766 SLRDVGNKISL
+766 SLREVGKKISL

-788 KGVSGSTG
+788 KASKD
-796 GSVDGTGSGNTNVWS
+796 GSVNANSSSGVGVWS
-811 SNVDGLTAPTEN
+811 SSVNGLTAPTEN
-823 QIHKWDHIKTV
+823 QIHNWDHIKTV
-834 AELKGCENNPASCDA
+834 AELEKCKNNSASCDA
-849 KRTLFRRDVDT
+849 SRTLFRRDVEAS
-860 NDWDTYD
+860 DWDEEN
-867 PFDAVERTDSIIGGA
+867 PFYAVERTDSIIGGA

-894 ALKQKALDVYTDKV
+894 ALKPTALAAYTNKV
-908 TNETSVQNGDTLLN
+908 GSATSVQNGDTLLN
-922 GVNGLEKGNDWTMTS
+922 GVAGLEKGKDWTMTAV
-937 FKIHVVEPFKLPK
+937 KIHVVEPFKLPK

-982 GRAFMKNFVYRN
+982 GRAFMKNFVYQN

-1011 ARKGNKIKERK
+1011 ARKGTEIKEKK

>member
-35 IAPSNAS
+35 ITPSSAS
-42 TEETTPKTAAKAG
+42 TEETVKTSAKAG
-55 TGEQSG
+55 TGEKS
-61 SVKND
+61 
-66 GAAEHA
+66 
-72 GASENSGSAK
+72 GASE
-82 QGDKKKAEPK
+82 QGDK
-92 TENQP
+92 T
-97 GSKSEKK
+97 K
-104 AEPKTEQQPGSK
+104 AEPKTEQQQPVSNL
-116 PEKHTSSTTNTDPQ
+116 EQHTSATANTNPK
-130 NEASNKDKKADQ
+130 NEVSNKDKEADQ
-142 NSKADQ
+142 NSKN
-148 DSKDKKAKNAAE
+148 KKAKNAAE
-160 AAKSENHED
+160 AAQTGSNGD
-169 RSVTG
+169 RSSTNTTENG
-174 NNQASAQYY
+174 AQFY
-183 NPEYQNTPNIVA
+183 NPEYLRTLNIVA

-200 SANNKSGAPRSKTVR
+200 SANNKSGAPRSKPIHGNR
-215 GKKNIKRGLLP
+215 KIKRGYLP
-226 AGTWFEI
+226 VGTRFEI
-233 KPDANDKEDAS
+233 KPDANDKEDAYE
-244 KWANFEGEQCNN
+244 WANFEGEQCAVANDASANN
-256 SSECTTTKAILDSRS
+256 KQCKETKAIPSDN
-271 ASKYGVITF
+271 SKSYGVITF

-285 TKDGNYKVHVVVHY
+285 TKAGRYKVHVIVHY
-299 PDGTTSDDVNAGNSK
+299 PDGKSTSDDANAGNSK
-314 GGKSS
+314 GGKPS

-333 NSDLQLSIISKDK
+333 DSDLQLSIIRKDK

-361 MAGQEV
+361 LAGQEV
-367 KKTTFDASAHLGIGN
+367 KKTTFDASAHFGIGN
-382 INQRVICYEKDKTGE
+382 INQRVICYKKDKNGN
-397 PVDGSYKS
+397 PVDGKYES
-405 GGINGLELKQDD
+405 GGINGLELKQDA
-417 TNVKVWKHASYDQQ
+417 NVTVWKHASYDQQ

-450 DYVYNKYVKT
+450 DYVYNEYVKT
-460 HTDFEPKR
+460 HPNFEPKR

-481 NKTGDFACKVYALR
+481 KKTGDFVCKVYALR
-495 NSIKNDGAQDE
+495 NSVKDDGAQDK

-512 KKFDQIAAD
+512 KKFDQIAAE
-521 KSNNIDEI
+521 KHNKIDEI
-529 DSALKSEDL
+529 DSALKSENL
-538 FKSSKSITWEA
+538 FKSSKGITWEA

-568 DEINTLPVQYAT
+568 DGINTLPGQYAT

-606 GTWFEIKQYKDDSE
+606 GTWFEIKPYKNDSE

-644 GSKVGEDSSDGSG
+644 GSEVGEDSSDASG
-657 AVYGKITVRMSIWIK
+657 AVYGKITVRMSTWIK
-672 TGYYYVPVVA
+672 TGHYNVPVVA

-696 NEGKPIYLKVSF
+696 NEGKPIYLKVSV
-708 NNSPRINNDDLQLR
+708 NNSPRINNDDLKLR
-722 VTTEKASAGGESDS
+722 VTTEKASADGESDS

-757 FLNPYVDAW
+757 FLNPYIDAW
-766 SLRDVGNKISL
+766 SLREVGKKISL

-788 KGVSGSTG
+788 KASKD
-796 GSVDGTGSGNTNVWS
+796 GSVNANSSSGVGVWS
-811 SNVDGLTAPTEN
+811 SSVNGLTAPTEN
-823 QIHKWDHIKTV
+823 QIHNWDHIKTV
-834 AELKGCENNPASCDA
+834 AELEKCKNNSASCDA
-849 KRTLFRRDVDT
+849 SRTLFRRDVEAS
-860 NDWDTYD
+860 DWDEEN
-867 PFDAVERTDSIIGGA
+867 PFYAVERTDSIIGGA

-894 ALKQKALDVYTDKV
+894 ALKPTALAAYTNKV
-908 TNETSVQNGDTLLN
+908 GSATSVQNGDTLLN
-922 GVNGLEKGNDWTMTS
+922 GVAGLEKGKDWTMTAV
-937 FKIHVVEPFKLPK
+937 KIHVVEPFKLPK

-982 GRAFMKNFVYRN
+982 GRAFMKNFVYQN

-1011 ARKGNKIKERK
+1011 ARKGTEIKEKK

>member
-35 IAPSNAS
+35 VASSSAS
-42 TEETTPKTAAKAG
+42 TEETTPKTSERAEIKG
-55 TGEQSG
+55 NQEL
-61 SVKND
+61 KNKD
-66 GAAEHA
+66 EHK
-72 GASENSGSAK
+72 S
-82 QGDKKKAEPK
+82 DKKAE
-92 TENQP
+92 
-97 GSKSEKK
+97 
-104 AEPKTEQQPGSK
+104 QQPVSNL
-116 PEKHTSSTTNTDPQ
+116 EQHTSATANTNPK
-130 NEASNKDKKADQ
+130 NEVSNKDKEADQ
-142 NSKADQ
+142 NSKN
-148 DSKDKKAKNAAE
+148 KKAKNAAE
-160 AAKSENHED
+160 AAQTGSNGD
-169 RSVTG
+169 RSSTNTTENG
-174 NNQASAQYY
+174 AQFY
-183 NPEYQNTPNIVA
+183 NPEYLRTLNIVA

-200 SANNKSGAPRSKTVR
+200 SANNKSGAPRSKPIHGNR
-215 GKKNIKRGLLP
+215 KIKRGYLP
-226 AGTWFEI
+226 VGTRFEI
-233 KPDANDKEDAS
+233 KPDANDKEDAYE
-244 KWANFEGEQCNN
+244 WANFEGEQCAVANDASANN
-256 SSECTTTKAILDSRS
+256 KQCKETKAIPSDN
-271 ASKYGVITF
+271 SKSYGVITF

-285 TKDGNYKVHVVVHY
+285 TKAGRYKVHVIVHY
-299 PDGTTSDDVNAGNSK
+299 PDGKSTSDDANAGNSK
-314 GGKSS
+314 GGKPS

-333 NSDLQLSIISKDK
+333 DSDLQLSIISKDK

-361 MAGQEV
+361 LAGQEV
-367 KKTTFDASAHLGIGN
+367 KKTTFDASAHFGIGN
-382 INQRVICYEKDKTGE
+382 INQRVICYKKDKNGN
-397 PVDGSYKS
+397 PVDGKYES
-405 GGINGLELKQDD
+405 GGINGLELKQD
-417 TNVKVWKHASYDQQ
+417 TNVTVWKHASYDQQ

-450 DYVYNKYVKT
+450 DYVYNEYVKT
-460 HTDFEPKR
+460 HPNFEPKR
-468 VNERTVGQFKGTV
+468 VNERTVGQFRGTV
-481 NKTGDFACKVYALR
+481 KKTGDFVCKVYALR
-495 NSIKNDGAQDE
+495 NSVKDDGAQDK

-512 KKFDQIAAD
+512 KKFDQIAAE
-521 KSNNIDEI
+521 KHNKIDEI
-529 DSALKSEDL
+529 DSALKSENL
-538 FKSSKSITWEA
+538 FKSSKGITWEA

-568 DEINTLPVQYAT
+568 DGINTLPGQYAT

-606 GTWFEIKQYKDDSE
+606 GTWFEIKPYKNDSE

-644 GSKVGEDSSDGSG
+644 GSEVGEDSSDASG
-657 AVYGKITVRMSIWIK
+657 AVYGKITVRMSTWIK
-672 TGYYYVPVVA
+672 TGHYNVPVVA

-696 NEGKPIYLKVSF
+696 NEGKPIYLKVSV
-708 NNSPRINNDDLQLR
+708 NNSPRINNDDLKLR
-722 VTTEKASAGGESDS
+722 VTTEKASADGESDS

-757 FLNPYVDAW
+757 FLNPYIDAW
-766 SLRDVGNKISL
+766 SLREVGKKISL

-788 KGVSGSTG
+788 KASKD
-796 GSVDGTGSGNTNVWS
+796 GSVNANSSSGVGVWS
-811 SNVDGLTAPTEN
+811 SSVNGLTAPTEN
-823 QIHKWDHIKTV
+823 QIHNWDHIKTV
-834 AELKGCENNPASCDA
+834 AELEKCKNNSASCDA
-849 KRTLFRRDVDT
+849 SRTLFRRDVEAS
-860 NDWDTYD
+860 DWDEEN
-867 PFDAVERTDSIIGGA
+867 PFYAVERTDSIIGGA

-894 ALKQKALDVYTDKV
+894 ALKPTALAAYTNKV
-908 TNETSVQNGDTLLN
+908 GSATSVQNGDTLLN
-922 GVNGLEKGNDWTMTS
+922 GVAGLEKGKDWTMTAV
-937 FKIHVVEPFKLPK
+937 KIHVVEPFKLPK

-1011 ARKGNKIKERK
+1011 ARKGTEIKEKK

>member
-9 SLSKIMRVICGFTSC
+9 NLSKIMRVICGFTSC

-42 TEETTPKTAAKAG
+42 TEETTPKTAESAEIKG
-55 TGEQSG
+55 NQGNQEL
-61 SVKND
+61 KNKEPKNKD
-66 GAAEHA
+66 EHK
-72 GASENSGSAK
+72 S
-82 QGDKKKAEPK
+82 DKKSEQ
-92 TENQP
+92 QP
-97 GSKSEKK
+97 GSSAEKK

-116 PEKHTSSTTNTDPQ
+116 PEKKNSATTNTNPQ
-130 NEASNKDKKADQ
+130 NEASNKDKKANQ
-142 NSKADQ
+142 NSKDN
-148 DSKDKKAKNAAE
+148 KAKD
-160 AAKSENHED
+160 AAKSANSENHED

-183 NPEYQNTPNIVA
+183 NPAYPMDDPNIVA

-200 SANNKSGAPRSKTVR
+200 SANNKSGTPKSRR
-215 GKKNIKRGLLP
+215 IRKNNKVKFGYLP

-244 KWANFEGEQCNN
+244 KWANFEGEQCAASANDASANN
-256 SSECTTTKAILDSRS
+256 ASGDNKQCKITKAIPSDNP
-271 ASKYGVITF
+271 KGYGVITF
-280 RPNRW
+280 RPDRW
-285 TKDGNYKVHVVVHY
+285 TEKGQYKVHVVVHY
-299 PDGTTSDDVNAGNSK
+299 PDGTTSDDKNAGNSK
-314 GGKSS
+314 DGKPS

-333 NSDLQLSIISKDK
+333 DSDLQLSIISKDK

-361 MAGQEV
+361 MAGQKVE
-367 KKTTFDASAHLGIGN
+367 KTTFDASAHFGIGN
-382 INQRVICYEKDKTGE
+382 INQRVICYEKDSEGK
-397 PVDGSYKS
+397 PVGGKYES
-405 GGINGLELKQDD
+405 GGINGLTLNKDD
-417 TNVKVWKHASYDQQ
+417 VKVLKHADYEQQ
-431 KKCFD
+431 KNCFD
-436 DPANGCKMDDLLYD
+436 DPANGCSVDDLLYD
-450 DYVYNKYVKT
+450 DYVYEKYVKT
-460 HTDFEPKR
+460 HPDFETKS

-481 NKTGDFACKVYALR
+481 NKTGDFACKVYALK
-495 NSIKNDGAQDE
+495 NSVKNDGSQDK

-512 KKFDQIAAD
+512 KNFDQIAEH
-521 KSNNIDEI
+521 KSNNIADI
-529 DSALKSEDL
+529 DNALNDDAL
-538 FKSSKSITWEA
+538 FKSGKGITWEA

-557 KMSYYYQPNYG
+557 KMSYYYQPYYG
-568 DEINTLPVQYAT
+568 DGIDTLPGKTKA

-594 SKKLARTRNLPD
+594 SKQLARTRHLPD
-606 GTWFEIKQYKDDSE
+606 GTWFEIEQYQNDTE
-620 HPVPDWASFIDED
+620 HPVPDWASFIDDED
-633 DSDQSNKPTKA
+633 NSDQSNKPAK
-644 GSKVGEDSSDGSG
+644 GSKVGKDSGSGSG
-657 AVYGKITVRMSIWIK
+657 AVYGKITVRMSIWLK

-688 SSEDEDSS
+688 SSKDPDSS
-696 NEGKPIYLKVSF
+696 NEGKPIYLKVSV
-708 NNSPRINNDDLQLR
+708 NNSPGIMKDDLKLR
-722 VTTEKASAGGESDS
+722 VTTEKSSASDESDS
-736 QNDDYGDV
+736 QDDDYGDV

-757 FLNPYVDAW
+757 FLNPYIDAW
-766 SLRDVGNKISL
+766 SLRDVGNKISI
-777 KVLCTKVSKDS
+777 KVLCTKVSKDGNVENDS
-788 KGVSGSTG
+788 K
-796 GSVDGTGSGNTNVWS
+796 WS
-811 SNVDGLTAPTEN
+811 SSVNGLSAPTEN

-834 AELKGCENNPASCDA
+834 AELKDCERNSASCDA
-849 KRTLFRRDVDT
+849 NRTLFRRDVDA

-882 PKETG
+882 PTETG

-908 TNETSVQNGDTLLN
+908 TNETSVQNGDTLLK
-922 GVNGLEKGNDWTMTS
+922 GIAGLEKGKDWTMTAV
-937 FKIHVVEPFKLPK
+937 KIHVVEPFKLPK

-982 GRAFMKNFVYRN
+982 GRAFMKNFVYQN

-1011 ARKGNKIKERK
+1011 ARKGTEIKEKK

>member
-35 IAPSNAS
+35 ITPSSAS
-42 TEETTPKTAAKAG
+42 TEETVKTSAKAG
-55 TGEQSG
+55 TGEKS
-61 SVKND
+61 
-66 GAAEHA
+66 
-72 GASENSGSAK
+72 GASE
-82 QGDKKKAEPK
+82 QGDK
-92 TENQP
+92 T
-97 GSKSEKK
+97 K
-104 AEPKTEQQPGSK
+104 AEPKTEQQQPVSNL
-116 PEKHTSSTTNTDPQ
+116 EQHTSATANTNPK
-130 NEASNKDKKADQ
+130 NEVSNKDKEADQ
-142 NSKADQ
+142 NSKN
-148 DSKDKKAKNAAE
+148 KKAKNAAE
-160 AAKSENHED
+160 AAQTGSNGD
-169 RSVTG
+169 RSSTNTTENG
-174 NNQASAQYY
+174 AQFY
-183 NPEYQNTPNIVA
+183 NPEYLRTLNIVA

-200 SANNKSGAPRSKTVR
+200 SANNKSGAPRSKPIHGNR
-215 GKKNIKRGLLP
+215 KIKRGYLP
-226 AGTWFEI
+226 VGTRFEI
-233 KPDANDKEDAS
+233 KPDANDKEDAYE
-244 KWANFEGEQCNN
+244 WANFEGEQCAVANDASANN
-256 SSECTTTKAILDSRS
+256 KQCKETKAIPSDN
-271 ASKYGVITF
+271 SKSYGVITF

-285 TKDGNYKVHVVVHY
+285 TKAGRYKVHVIVHY
-299 PDGTTSDDVNAGNSK
+299 PDGKSTSDDANAGNSK
-314 GGKSS
+314 GGKPS

-333 NSDLQLSIISKDK
+333 DSDLQLSIISKDK

-361 MAGQEV
+361 LAGQEV
-367 KKTTFDASAHLGIGN
+367 KKTTFDASAHFGIGN
-382 INQRVICYEKDKTGE
+382 INQRVICYKKDKNGN
-397 PVDGSYKS
+397 PVDGKYES
-405 GGINGLELKQDD
+405 GGINGLELKQDA
-417 TNVKVWKHASYDQQ
+417 NVTVWKHASYDQQ

-450 DYVYNKYVKT
+450 DYVYNEYVKT
-460 HTDFEPKR
+460 HPNFEPKR

-481 NKTGDFACKVYALR
+481 KKTGDFVCKVYALR
-495 NSIKNDGAQDE
+495 NSVKDDGAQDK

-512 KKFDQIAAD
+512 KKFDQIAAE
-521 KSNNIDEI
+521 KHNKIDEI
-529 DSALKSEDL
+529 DSALKSENL
-538 FKSSKSITWEA
+538 FKSSKGITWEA

-568 DEINTLPVQYAT
+568 DGINTLPGQYAT

-606 GTWFEIKQYKDDSE
+606 GTWFEIKPYKNDSE

-644 GSKVGEDSSDGSG
+644 GSEVGEDSSDASG
-657 AVYGKITVRMSIWIK
+657 AVYGKITVRMSTWIK
-672 TGYYYVPVVA
+672 TGHYNVPVVA

-696 NEGKPIYLKVSF
+696 NEGKPIYLKVSV
-708 NNSPRINNDDLQLR
+708 NNSPRINNDDLKLR
-722 VTTEKASAGGESDS
+722 VTTEKASADGESDS

-757 FLNPYVDAW
+757 FLNPYIDAW
-766 SLRDVGNKISL
+766 SLREVGKKISL

-788 KGVSGSTG
+788 KASKD
-796 GSVDGTGSGNTNVWS
+796 GSVNANSSSGVGVWS
-811 SNVDGLTAPTEN
+811 SSVNGLTAPTEN
-823 QIHKWDHIKTV
+823 QIHNWDHIKTV
-834 AELKGCENNPASCDA
+834 AELEKCKNNSASCDA
-849 KRTLFRRDVDT
+849 SRTLFRRDVEAS
-860 NDWDTYD
+860 DWDEEN
-867 PFDAVERTDSIIGGA
+867 PFYAVERTDSIIGGA
-882 PKETG
+882 PTKTG

-894 ALKQKALDVYTDKV
+894 ALKPNALAAYTNKV
-908 TNETSVQNGDTLLN
+908 GSATSVQNGDTLLD
-922 GVNGLEKGNDWTMTS
+922 GDTGLVKGKDWTKS
-937 FKIHVVEPFKLPK
+937 VVPIHVVEPFKLPK
-950 TGFAGWNMILSV
+950 TGFAGWNMLLSV

-1011 ARKGNKIKERK
+1011 ARKGTDIKEKK

>member
-55 TGEQSG
+55 
-61 SVKND
+61 
-66 GAAEHA
+66 AA
-72 GASENSGSAK
+72 ENSGSAK
-82 QGDKKKAEPK
+82 QGDKKNAEPK
-92 TENQP
+92 TENQS
-97 GSKSEKK
+97 GSKPEKK
-104 AEPKTEQQPGSK
+104 AEPKTDQKQPGSK
-116 PEKHTSSTTNTDPQ
+116 TEKHTSSTTNTDPQ
-130 NEASNKDKKADQ
+130 NEASD
-142 NSKADQ
+142 
-148 DSKDKKAKNAAE
+148 KDKKAKQDSKDNKAKDAAE
-160 AAKSENHED
+160 SAKSENHEY

-174 NNQASAQYY
+174 NTENSAQFY
-183 NPEYQNTPNIVA
+183 NPAYPMDYPNVVA
-195 GNLST
+195 GNLFT
-200 SANNKSGAPRSKTVR
+200 SAKNKSGTPKSRKIH
-215 GKKNIKRGLLP
+215 KNKNVKVGYLP
-226 AGTWFEI
+226 AGTWFELI
-233 KPDANDKEDAS
+233 KANPSDKEDAYD
-244 KWANFEGEQCNN
+244 WANFEGEQCAASGDNTSGNN
-256 SSECTTTKAILDSRS
+256 ASSNNASGNNKQCKKTKAIPKGVSVP
-271 ASKYGVITF
+271 SKYGVITF

-285 TKDGNYKVHVVVHY
+285 TEAGHYKVHVLVHY
-299 PDGTTSDDVNAGNSK
+299 PDGKSTSDDVDAGNSK
-314 GGKSS
+314 GGKPS

-333 NSDLQLSIISKDK
+333 DSDLQLSIISKDK

-361 MAGQEV
+361 LAGQEV

-382 INQRVICYEKDKTGE
+382 INQRVICYEKNSEGK
-397 PVDGSYKS
+397 PVAGKYES
-405 GGINGLELKQDD
+405 GGINGLTLDEKDV
-417 TNVKVWKHASYDQQ
+417 NVWKHASYDQQ

-436 DPANGCKMDDLLYD
+436 DPANGCSVEDFLYD
-450 DYVYNKYVKT
+450 DYVYNEYVKT
-460 HTDFEPKR
+460 HPNFEPKS
-468 VNERTVGQFKGTV
+468 VNERTVGQFNGTV
-481 NKTGDFACKVYALR
+481 KKTGDFVCKVYALR
-495 NSIKNDGAQDE
+495 NSVKDDGAQDKAVV
-506 QDDALV
+506 DR
-512 KKFDQIAAD
+512 FDQIAAAR
-521 KSNNIDEI
+521 SNNIDEI

-538 FKSSKSITWEA
+538 FKSSKGITWES

-557 KMSYYYQPNYG
+557 KMSYYYQPYYG
-568 DEINTLPVQYAT
+568 DGIDTLPGQVAT

-594 SKKLARTRNLPD
+594 SKKLARTRHLPD
-606 GTWFEIKQYKDDSE
+606 GTWFEIKQYDDDSD
-620 HPVPDWASFIDED
+620 HPALDWSSFIDED

-644 GSKVGEDSSDGSG
+644 GSEVGEDSSDASG
-657 AVYGKITVRMSIWIK
+657 AVYGKITVRMSTWIK
-672 TGYYYVPVVA
+672 TGPYYVPVVA

-696 NEGKPIYLKVSF
+696 NEGKPIYLKVSV
-708 NNSPRINNDDLQLR
+708 NNSPRILDDDLKLR
-722 VTTEKASAGGESDS
+722 VTTEKASADGESDS

-757 FLNPYVDAW
+757 FLNPYIDAW
-766 SLRDVGNKISL
+766 SLREVGKKISL

-788 KGVSGSTG
+788 KASKDGSADANGSSGVG
-796 GSVDGTGSGNTNVWS
+796 VWS
-811 SNVDGLTAPTEN
+811 NSVDGLTAPTEN
-823 QIHKWDHIKTV
+823 QIHRWDHVKTF
-834 AELKGCENNPASCDA
+834 AEFKGCEKHPASCDA
-849 KRTLFRRDVDT
+849 KRTLFRRDVEA

-882 PKETG
+882 PTKTG

-894 ALKQKALDVYTDKV
+894 ALKPNALAAYTNKV
-908 TNETSVQNGDTLLN
+908 GSATSVQNGDTLLD
-922 GVNGLEKGNDWTMTS
+922 GDTGLVKGKDWTKS
-937 FKIHVVEPFKLPK
+937 VVPIHVVEPFKLPK

-1011 ARKGNKIKERK
+1011 ARKGTEIKEKK

>member
-35 IAPSNAS
+35 ITPSSAS
-42 TEETTPKTAAKAG
+42 TEETTPKTSERAEIKG
-55 TGEQSG
+55 NQEL
-61 SVKND
+61 KNKD
-66 GAAEHA
+66 EHK
-72 GASENSGSAK
+72 S
-82 QGDKKKAEPK
+82 DKKAE
-92 TENQP
+92 
-97 GSKSEKK
+97 
-104 AEPKTEQQPGSK
+104 QQPVSNL
-116 PEKHTSSTTNTDPQ
+116 EQHTSATANTNPK
-130 NEASNKDKKADQ
+130 NEVSNKDKEADQ
-142 NSKADQ
+142 NSKN
-148 DSKDKKAKNAAE
+148 KKAKNAAE
-160 AAKSENHED
+160 AAQTGSNGD
-169 RSVTG
+169 RSSTNTTENG
-174 NNQASAQYY
+174 AQFY
-183 NPEYQNTPNIVA
+183 NPEYLRTLNIVA

-200 SANNKSGAPRSKTVR
+200 SANNKSGAPRSKPIHGNR
-215 GKKNIKRGLLP
+215 KIKRGYLP
-226 AGTWFEI
+226 VGTRFEI
-233 KPDANDKEDAS
+233 KPDANDKEDAYE
-244 KWANFEGEQCNN
+244 WANFEGEQCAVANDASANN
-256 SSECTTTKAILDSRS
+256 KQCKETKAIPSNN
-271 ASKYGVITF
+271 SKSYGVITF

-285 TKDGNYKVHVVVHY
+285 TKAGRYKVHVIVHY
-299 PDGTTSDDVNAGNSK
+299 PDGKSTSDDANAGNSK
-314 GGKSS
+314 GGKPS

-333 NSDLQLSIISKDK
+333 DSDLQLSIISKGK

-382 INQRVICYEKDKTGE
+382 INQRVICYEKNSDGK
-397 PVDGSYKS
+397 PVDGKYES
-405 GGINGLELKQDD
+405 GGINGLELKQD
-417 TNVKVWKHASYDQQ
+417 TNVTVWKHASYDQQ

-450 DYVYNKYVKT
+450 DYVYNEYVKT
-460 HTDFEPKR
+460 HPNFEPKR

-481 NKTGDFACKVYALR
+481 KKTGDFVCKVYALR
-495 NSIKNDGAQDE
+495 NSVKDDGAQDK

-529 DSALKSEDL
+529 DSVLKQDAL

-606 GTWFEIKQYKDDSE
+606 GTWFEIKQYKNDSE

-708 NNSPRINNDDLQLR
+708 NNSPRINNDDLKLR

-736 QNDDYGDV
+736 QDDDYGDV

-757 FLNPYVDAW
+757 FLNPYIDAW
-766 SLRDVGNKISL
+766 SLREVGKKISL

-788 KGVSGSTG
+788 KASKD
-796 GSVDGTGSGNTNVWS
+796 GSVNANSSSGVGVWS
-811 SNVDGLTAPTEN
+811 SSVNGLTAPTEN
-823 QIHKWDHIKTV
+823 QIHNWDHIKTV
-834 AELKGCENNPASCDA
+834 AELEKCKNNSASCDA
-849 KRTLFRRDVDT
+849 SRTLFRRDVEAS
-860 NDWDTYD
+860 DWDEEN
-867 PFDAVERTDSIIGGA
+867 PFYAVERTDSIIGGA

-894 ALKQKALDVYTDKV
+894 ALKPTALAAYTNKV
-908 TNETSVQNGDTLLN
+908 GSATSVQNGDTLLD
-922 GVNGLEKGNDWTMTS
+922 GDTGLVKGKDWTKS
-937 FKIHVVEPFKLPK
+937 VVPIHVVEPFKLPK

-982 GRAFMKNFVYRN
+982 GRAFMKDFVYRN

-1011 ARKGNKIKERK
+1011 ARKGTEIKEKK